1 VKGGLI
7 EVNAPR
13 LSDRYFLKQM
23 PNQIRRFDMSYKTI
37 AAYLARPDN
46 VTDVMNAALPLAEK
60 FGAHLTGIH
69 VSSGVPV
76 IGTIGAQ
83 VPPEII
89 EQYVQHMHEDAEA
102 IEAAF
107 SKAVKGAQV
116 QSEWRQ
122 PELKVVGTDILHMI
136 STQTR
141 CADIVVM
148 GQSDT
153 EQRVGELTADI
164 IIDAGRP
171 VIIVPK
177 NCAAPSLT
185 GKIVIAWD
193 GSREATRAAFD
204 SLPLLKEAQSVRVVT
219 IAKEDGK
226 NPVTSGCGDLT
237 LALARHG
244 VKAEAVA
251 LESNAAA
258 GETLTKYV
266 SENDCDLIVM
276 GCYGHSRLRERLFG
290 GATRHFLQEMIVP
303 VLMSH

>member
-1 VKGGLI
+1 
-7 EVNAPR
+7 
-13 LSDRYFLKQM
+13 
-23 PNQIRRFDMSYKTI
+23 MSYKTI
-37 AAYLARPDN
+37 VAYLARPDG
-46 VTDVMNAALPLAEK
+46 VADVMNVALPLAEK
-60 FGAHLTGIH
+60 FGAHLVGIH

-83 VPPEII
+83 VPPDII
-89 EQYVQHMHEDAEA
+89 EQYVQHMREDAEA
-102 IEAAF
+102 IKSAF
-107 SKAVKGAQV
+107 SKAVEGAQV

-122 PELKVVGTDILHMI
+122 TEIKVVGTDILHTI
-136 STQTR
+136 SEQTR

-164 IIDAGRP
+164 IIAAGRP
-171 VIIVPK
+171 VIVVPK
-177 NCAAPSLT
+177 NCTATSLT

-204 SLPLLKEAQSVRVVT
+204 SLPLLKEAQSVFVVT
-219 IAKEDGK
+219 IQKDDDK
-226 NPVTSGCGDLT
+226 DSITSGCGE
-237 LALARHG
+237 LALSLARHD
-244 VKAEAVA
+244 VKAEAVT
-251 LESNAAA
+251 LESDTSA

-266 SENDCDLIVM
+266 SKNDCDLIVM

-290 GATRHFLQEMIVP
+290 GATRHFLREMIVP

>member
-1 VKGGLI
+1 
-7 EVNAPR
+7 
-13 LSDRYFLKQM
+13 
-23 PNQIRRFDMSYKTI
+23 MSYKTI
-37 AAYLARPDN
+37 AAYLARPDA
-46 VTDVMNAALPLAEK
+46 VADVMNVALPLAEK
-60 FGAHLTGIH
+60 FGAHLAGIH

-83 VPPEII
+83 VPPEIV
-89 EQYVQHMHEDAEA
+89 EQYVQHMREDAEA
-102 IEAAF
+102 IESAF
-107 SKAVKGAQV
+107 SKAVKGVPV

-122 PELKVVGTDILHMI
+122 PELKVIGTDVLHMI
-136 STQTR
+136 SKQTR
-141 CADIVVM
+141 CADVVIM

-164 IIDAGRP
+164 IIAAGRP

-177 NCAAPSLT
+177 NCAGTTLT
-185 GKIVIAWD
+185 GKIAVAWD

-204 SLPLLKEAQSVRVVT
+204 SLPLLKEAQSVWVVT
-219 IAKEDGK
+219 IQKEECKDTL
-226 NPVTSGCGDLT
+226 TSGCGDMALT
-237 LALARHG
+237 LARHG

-251 LESNAAA
+251 LKSNSPA
-258 GETLTKYV
+258 GEALTRYV

-290 GATRHFLQEMIVP
+290 GATRHFLREMIVP